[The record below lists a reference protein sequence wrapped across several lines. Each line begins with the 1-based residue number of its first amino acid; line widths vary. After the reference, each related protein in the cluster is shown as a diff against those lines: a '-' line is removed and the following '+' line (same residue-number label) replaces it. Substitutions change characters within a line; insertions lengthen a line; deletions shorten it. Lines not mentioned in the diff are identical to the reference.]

1 MHKPLFLEYKV
12 VWAFLGALFF
22 AYPAFALAFE
32 SDVLGTF
39 ECEVLEN
46 SFAVKTVYCV
56 KELIFSVTVL
66 YLNEVTNMM
75 FDSGIIYAIIIL
87 NIALIGVRV
96 ATGERDPQKFT
107 VAFLFKAGAVL
118 LFADNFGAPVFD
130 EAINIFGLNIPFT
143 EGGLTDDLFQFT
155 EQLQAVVIGPG
166 NLFSA
171 IFGGDSVCQYAGFD
185 PGSAFMLSDTHAPWY
200 YLDCILGYIFG
211 FNDFAQG
218 GLLGDTLLASS
229 IFGYMG
235 SVFFGG
241 TIGVFI
247 FFLGLALII
256 GLAMFA
262 FRVIYVTILSYVFLG
277 FMIALSPI
285 FIPSILFKVTERM
298 FDTWLKNVIYAMAL
312 PFMMMAYLAFT
323 MPIID
328 TFVFDEDDDRSLRYV
343 LTTDTEGNP
352 RPVTESYRLPT
363 QQCET
368 KIASDADFFDDLG
381 TEGMTLDIFNP
392 EMSGHNDYCHMLN
405 FNKVDLGEKHIQE
418 LWSMGASLLKIM
430 VIVYL
435 VVTVANLIPDI
446 TARLVM
452 GGFGA
457 AHTAQRPMLF
467 ESQIKGTI
475 RRSASA
481 TGEAASGSSG
491 IFGGFGGIAKAAI
504 GAGR

>member
-1 MHKPLFLEYKV
+1 MQKPFFIEYKFI
-12 VWAFLGALFF
+12 WALIAALLF

-32 SDVLGTF
+32 SDVLGQF
-39 ECEVLEN
+39 DCEILPD

-56 KELIFSVTVL
+56 KELIFSITVL
-66 YLNEVTNMM
+66 YLNEVTNLM
-75 FDSGIIYAIIIL
+75 FNSGIIYSILIL
-87 NIALIGVRV
+87 NLALIGVRV

-107 VAFLFKAGAVL
+107 VAFLFKMGAVL

-130 EAINIFGLNIPFT
+130 EAINIFGLTIPFT

-166 NLFSA
+166 NLFSN
-171 IFGGDSVCQYAGFD
+171 IYGGGSVCQYQELN
-185 PGSAFMLSDTHAPWY
+185 PGSAFMLSDTHAPWF

-229 IFGYMG
+229 VFGYLG

-241 TIGVFI
+241 TMGTFV
-247 FFLGLALII
+247 FFLGLGLIV

-262 FRVIYVTILSYVFLG
+262 FRVIYVTILAYVFLG

-285 FIPSILFKVTERM
+285 FIPSLLFKVTERM
-298 FDTWLKNVIYAMAL
+298 FTTWLNNVIYAMVL
-312 PFMMMAYLAFT
+312 PFMMMTYLAFS

-328 TFVFDEDDDRSLRYV
+328 TFVFDIDDERSLRYV

-368 KIASDADFFDDLG
+368 RIATDTEFFDDLG
-381 TEGMTLDIFNP
+381 TQGMTLDIFNP
-392 EMSGHNDYCHMLN
+392 EQSGYNDYCQLLN
-405 FNKVDLGEKHIQE
+405 FNKVDLGENHVQE

-435 VVTVANLIPDI
+435 IVTVANVIPDL
-446 TARLVM
+446 TARLV
-452 GGFGA
+452 GGGYGA

-475 RRSASA
+475 RRGASA
-481 TGEAASGSSG
+481 TGESSAGSSG